1 MNILFHT
8 YLTYRTTNILRN
20 QEENGKNIVTDKC
33 LKFLRLML
41 IEYISINMNNKTI
54 IWWVVF
60 LHWNIYIECCLLIWE
75 YLYCELSFDI
85 QRFIL
90 WLSLDIGISLL
101 LNRKK
106 FSTLPCSKEIG
117 SENNC
122 MISLKPLLRSYKDF
136 GHKKEKIP
144 RLQFW
149 SVLIVYSSFMFLVIF
164 NPIGYLESKGWFPE
178 DPDGSIPPL

>member
-1 MNILFHT
+1 
-8 YLTYRTTNILRN
+8 
-20 QEENGKNIVTDKC
+20 
-33 LKFLRLML
+33 ML
-41 IEYISINMNNKTI
+41 INRFFNNCINI
-54 IWWVVF
+54 IRTERNF
-60 LHWNIYIECCLLIWE
+60 R
-75 YLYCELSFDI
+75 LYHAA
-85 QRFIL
+85 
-90 WLSLDIGISLL
+90 
-101 LNRKK
+101 KK
-106 FSTLPCSKEIG
+106 LEVR
-117 SENNC
+117 NNC